1 MLKQDKRRP
10 LIQAAPSLQS
20 GSAAPPKPV
29 GVSRTPHAHLW
40 QEERGVPEQKQRAP
54 AQQLLEQRV
63 FVVALRLKRQR
74 PEQGQVPAQ
83 PTEQLQVKHSAL
95 SHFVFTLSAGSRR
108 RPHVFCFCA
117 PHAGSGTVRA
127 ARTPTAELG
136 AARAATHPFAKEGEI
151 RPASWRPAG
160 SPGNRFPLFLFCF
173 IEFIY
178 MYGCVWI

>member
-20 GSAAPPKPV
+20 RSAAPPKPV
-29 GVSRTPHAHLW
+29 GVSGTPHAHLW

-63 FVVALRLKRQR
+63 FVVALRLQRQR
-74 PEQGQVPAQ
+74 PQQGQVSAQ
-83 PTEQLQVKHSAL
+83 PTEQLQVSTQRP
-95 SHFVFTLSAGSRR
+95 VTLCFHSAGSRR
-108 RPHVFCFCA
+108 RPHVPCFCA
-117 PHAGSGTVRA
+117 PRAGRGTARA

-151 RPASWRPAG
+151 HPASWRPAG
-160 SPGNRFPLFLFCF
+160 SPGNTFTFFVFWAGL
-173 IEFIY
+173 Y
-178 MYGCVWI
+178 

>member
-63 FVVALRLKRQR
+63 FVVALRLQRQR
-74 PEQGQVPAQ
+74 PQQGQVPAQ
-83 PTEQLQVKHSAL
+83 PTEQLQVKHSTL
-95 SHFVFTLSAGSRR
+95 SHFVFTLLEVGVGLTCSAFVR
-108 RPHVFCFCA
+108 
-117 PHAGSGTVRA
+117 PHAGRGTARA

-151 RPASWRPAG
+151 HPASWRPAG
-160 SPGNRFPLFLFCF
+160 SPGNRFPLYIL
-173 IEFIY
+173 Y
-178 MYGCVWI
+178 